1 VKQEHNQM
9 KKLLLL
15 SLLALG
21 MMAYAQTTQEAE
33 STVPTLKNWSID
45 LGVGAHKPV
54 RPFSDGAYTNTPSLF
69 QVDLGVRYMFNN
81 KFGVNADFGYSS
93 FEGDKNST
101 DFSTDYYR
109 FTLEGVMNVG
119 NMLGFRE
126 VSQRFGLLLHGG
138 FGVSALEIEE
148 ASGGLHEMANFQVGL
163 TPQFRL
169 TNNLVVFGDLS
180 FITHARQEYTF
191 DGVRR
196 ADTDRGFDGSTVN
209 ASIGITMYLGDGA
222 VPADFSQD
230 PLVTKLY
237 DVADKMEQMA
247 SENADEDQDG
257 VPNYLDRDN
266 TTESGV
272 RVDSKGRAIDQ
283 NKNGIPDDMES
294 SLNERYASKSDL
306 QTSMNEVKDA
316 NKGLIGQLINEGY
329 VNVYFNFNSTQ
340 PTTYSLGAINTIVMY
355 MKDNPN
361 ASATVT
367 GFADEVGSPE
377 YNKTLSER
385 RAKMVSDVLIAAGI
399 DTNRLTQNGGGEDA
413 SVDKSSADARQLVR
427 RVTFRVN

>member
-1 VKQEHNQM
+1 M

-15 SLLALG
+15 SFLALG
-21 MMAYAQTTQEAE
+21 MMAYAQTTEEAE

-54 RPFSDGAYTNTPSLF
+54 RPFSDGAYTNTPSQF
-69 QVDLGVRYMFNN
+69 QMNAGVRYMFNN
-81 KFGVNADFGYSS
+81 RFGLKAEFGYNN

-101 DFSTDYYR
+101 EFSTDYYR
-109 FTLEGVMNVG
+109 LTLEGVMNVG
-119 NMLGFRE
+119 NMLGLRQI
-126 VSQRFGLLLHGG
+126 SQRFGLLLHGG
-138 FGVSALEIEE
+138 FGISALDIEE
-148 ASGGLHEMANFQVGL
+148 APGGLHEMANFQVGL

-191 DGVRR
+191 DGIRR
-196 ADTDRGFDGSTVN
+196 TDVDRGFDGSLVN
-209 ASIGITMYLGDGA
+209 ASIGITLYLGNGD
-222 VPADFSQD
+222 VPADFSED
-230 PLVTKLY
+230 PLVTKLF

-272 RVDSKGRAIDQ
+272 RVDSKGRAIDK

-306 QTSMNEVKDA
+306 QTSINEVKGA
-316 NKGLIGQLINEGY
+316 NKGLINQLINEGY

-340 PTTYSLGAINTIVMY
+340 PTTYSLGAINTIVRY

-361 ASATVT
+361 ASATLT
-367 GFADEVGSPE
+367 GFADEVGSPD

-385 RAKMVSDVLIAAGI
+385 RASMVSDVLIAAGI
-399 DTNRLTQNGGGEDA
+399 DASRLTQNGGGEDA

>member
-1 VKQEHNQM
+1 M

-15 SLLALG
+15 SFLALG
-21 MMAYAQTTQEAE
+21 MMAYAQTTEEAE

-45 LGVGAHKPV
+45 LGVGVHKAE
-54 RPFSDGAYTNTPSLF
+54 RPFSDGAVTNNPSLF
-69 QVDLGVRYMFNN
+69 QMDLGVRYMFNN
-81 KFGVNADFGYSS
+81 KFGLRADFGYKK
-93 FEGDKNST
+93 FEGAENSI
-101 DFSTDYYR
+101 DFSTNYYK
-109 FTLEGVMNVG
+109 FTLEGVMNAG
-119 NMLGFRE
+119 NVLGFRE
-126 VSQRFGLLLHGG
+126 MSNRFGLLLHGG
-138 FGVSALEIEE
+138 MGVSALAIEE
-148 ASGGLHEMANFQVGL
+148 APGGLDNMMNFQAGL

-169 TNNLVVFGDLS
+169 TNNLVLFSDLS
-180 FITHARQEYTF
+180 ILGHIRQDYTF
-191 DGVRR
+191 DGVAR
-196 ADTDRGFDGSTVN
+196 AAIDKLGFDGFLVN
-209 ASIGITMYLGDGA
+209 ASIGITFYLGDGA
-222 VPADFSQD
+222 VPADFSED
-230 PLVTKLY
+230 PLVTKLF

-272 RVDSKGRAIDQ
+272 RVDSKGRAIDE

-294 SLNERYASKSDL
+294 SLNSRYASKSDL
-306 QTSMNEVKDA
+306 QTSINEVKGA
-316 NKGLIGQLINEGY
+316 NKGLINQLINEGY

-340 PTTYSLGAINTIVMY
+340 PTTYSLGAINTIVRY

-361 ASATVT
+361 ASATLT

-385 RAKMVSDVLIAAGI
+385 RAKMVNDVLIAAGI
-399 DTNRLTQNGGGEDA
+399 DASRLTQNGGGEDA